1 MPDTPL
7 SLEGP
12 YEGGPDAKAL
22 GPDLYVRPNSRLA
35 AGPPRASC
43 CTSLCLVPLLVNG
56 NNNSV
61 KPKGRAW
68 HLPSAVLIP
77 YYAKLGPREM
87 KPPAGGS
94 PSGYG
99 RGCGGA

>member
-1 MPDTPL
+1 MLDAPL

-22 GPDLYVRPNSRLA
+22 GPDPYVRPNSRF
-35 AGPPRASC
+35 
-43 CTSLCLVPLLVNG
+43 PLLVNG

-68 HLPSAVLIP
+68 HLPSAVSIP
-77 YYAKLGPREM
+77 YYAKLGPRET

-94 PSGYG
+94 PSG
-99 RGCGGA
+99 

>member
-61 KPKGRAW
+61 KPKGRACTYQ
-68 HLPSAVLIP
+68 VLFRSHI
-77 YYAKLGPREM
+77 LQSWGPER
-87 KPPAGGS
+87 
-94 PSGYG
+94 
-99 RGCGGA
+99 